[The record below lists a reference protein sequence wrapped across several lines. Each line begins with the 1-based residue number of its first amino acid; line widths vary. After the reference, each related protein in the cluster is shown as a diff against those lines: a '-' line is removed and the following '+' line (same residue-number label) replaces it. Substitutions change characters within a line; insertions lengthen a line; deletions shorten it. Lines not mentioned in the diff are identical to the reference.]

1 MKMAK
6 KFLAIALAGV
16 LALSVLTGCGDSANT
31 KSIAEAMSDMVK
43 VEGITVKE
51 KSELN
56 TKAQAIVEEL
66 AKAEAEPVALAGDEA
81 AEPDKGLTGLQKA
94 IMDIMGDPYKNQFV
108 WISVTE
114 TTGYNATAQ
123 AANLLNA
130 RWQINPSVDEDEGN
144 WAKTWYI
151 GTTTVTK
158 DGKTYRF
165 AVITAAAEAQTP
177 AGGESTEQGSKE

>member
-6 KFLAIALAGV
+6 KFLAVALAGV

-43 VEGITVKE
+43 VADITVKE
-51 KSELN
+51 DTKLN
-56 TKAQAIVEEL
+56 TKAQAIVEAL
-66 AKAEAEPVALAGDEA
+66 AEAEAEPVALAEDDTEETEA
-81 AEPDKGLTGLQKA
+81 KKA
-94 IMDIMGDPYKNQFV
+94 KIMDIMGPSYSNQFV

-114 TTGYNATAQ
+114 TKGYNATAQ
-123 AANLLNA
+123 ASNLLHGMM
-130 RWQINPSVDEDEGN
+130 RINPSEDEDEGKQP
-144 WAKTWYI
+144 ADTWYI

-165 AVITAAAEAQTP
+165 AVITAAVKDQTP
-177 AGGESTEQGSKE
+177 AGGESTEEQ

>member
-43 VEGITVKE
+43 VADITVKE

-56 TKAQAIVEEL
+56 TKAQAIVEAL
-66 AKAEAEPVALAGDEA
+66 AEAEPVALAEDDTEETEEIEEIEA
-81 AEPDKGLTGLQKA
+81 K
-94 IMDIMGDPYKNQFV
+94 IMDIMGDSYKDQFV
-108 WISVTE
+108 WISGTE
-114 TTGYNATAQ
+114 TKGYNTTAQ
-123 AANLLNA
+123 ASNLLHGMI
-130 RWQINPSVDEDEGN
+130 RINPSEDEDN

-177 AGGESTEQGSKE
+177 AGGESTEQK

>member
-6 KFLAIALAGV
+6 KFLAVALAGV

-43 VEGITVKE
+43 VADITVKE

-56 TKAQAIVEEL
+56 TKAQAIVEAL
-66 AKAEAEPVALAGDEA
+66 AEAEAEPVALAEDDTEETEEIEA
-81 AEPDKGLTGLQKA
+81 K
-94 IMDIMGDPYKNQFV
+94 IMTIMGDSYKDQFV

-114 TTGYNATAQ
+114 TKGYNTTAQ
-123 AANLLNA
+123 ASNLLHGMV
-130 RWQINPSVDEDEGN
+130 QINPSEDEDEGKGKQP
-144 WAKTWYI
+144 ADTWYI

-165 AVITAAAEAQTP
+165 AVITAAVKDQTP
-177 AGGESTEQGSKE
+177 AGGESTEEQ

>member
-6 KFLAIALAGV
+6 KFLAVALAGV

-43 VEGITVKE
+43 VADITVKE
-51 KSELN
+51 DTKLN
-56 TKAQAIVEEL
+56 DKAKAIVEAL
-66 AKAEAEPVALAGDEA
+66 AGADAEPVALAGDEA
-81 AEPDKGLTGLQKA
+81 AEPDKGLTNPQKA
-94 IMDIMGDPYKNQFV
+94 KIMEIMGDSYNKKFV
-108 WISVTE
+108 WVSVTE
-114 TTGYNATAQ
+114 TKGYNTTAQ
-123 AANLLNA
+123 ASNLLHGMM
-130 RWQINPSVDEDEGN
+130 QINPSEDEDN

-165 AVITAAAEAQTP
+165 AVITAAVKDQTP
-177 AGGESTEQGSKE
+177 AGGESTEEQ